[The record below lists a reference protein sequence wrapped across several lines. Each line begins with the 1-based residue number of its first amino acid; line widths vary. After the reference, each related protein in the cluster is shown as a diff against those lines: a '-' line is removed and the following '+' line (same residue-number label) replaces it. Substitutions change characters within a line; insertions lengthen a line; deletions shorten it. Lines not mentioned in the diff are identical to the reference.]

1 MNYYDDK
8 IKICMSQ
15 FYIQFTLR
23 TDASLVSVANN
34 DSGNLNELEALRLG
48 RALLFVADAL
58 FGAARLNIDTL
69 AIFNRL
75 PKTEDFAFERVLLAK
90 IASRQNQL
98 RGEAIIRGE
107 AMI

>member
-75 PKTEDFAFERVLLAK
+75 PKPKILRLSVCFWPKLQAAKTNFAV
-90 IASRQNQL
+90 RQ
-98 RGEAIIRGE
+98 
-107 AMI
+107 